1 MKKQYVSL
9 LAVILAASGFL
20 FSCGDKMKKDTGSL
34 EFDRIQVNKT
44 VHLFGDTSKPACN
57 LLINFVYPSK
67 SSDELLKDTLDK
79 YFIAACFGDKYMGEK
94 PQEVVKQYTETYISE
109 YRRDLEPM
117 YLEDEKDKENESSVG
132 AWYSYYKGIESHV
145 QLYEKNLLVYRINY
159 NEYTG
164 GAHGIYMTTY
174 LNFDLGLM
182 RPLRLDDIFV
192 GDYQEPL
199 TDLIWNQLMAD
210 NGAKTRAE
218 LEDMGYGSTGEIAAT
233 ENFYLNKDGVTFYY
247 NVYDITPYAMGPVV
261 VSLPFQMLEHM
272 LGSNPVIGE
281 LKN

>member
-34 EFDRIQVNKT
+34 EFDSIQVNKT

-199 TDLIWNQLMAD
+199 TDLIWNQIMAD

>member
-34 EFDRIQVNKT
+34 EFDSIQVNKT
-44 VHLFGDTSKPACN
+44 AHLFGDTAKPACN
-57 LLINFVYPSK
+57 LLINFAYPSK

-94 PQEVVKQYTETYISE
+94 PQEVVKQYTEAYINE

>member
-1 MKKQYVSL
+1 
-9 LAVILAASGFL
+9 
-20 FSCGDKMKKDTGSL
+20 
-34 EFDRIQVNKT
+34 
-44 VHLFGDTSKPACN
+44 
-57 LLINFVYPSK
+57 
-67 SSDELLKDTLDK
+67 
-79 YFIAACFGDKYMGEK
+79 
-94 PQEVVKQYTETYISE
+94 
-109 YRRDLEPM
+109 M

>member
-1 MKKQYVSL
+1 MRKQYVSL

-20 FSCGDKMKKDTGSL
+20 FSCGDKMKKDTGAL
-34 EFDRIQVNKT
+34 EFDSIQVNET
-44 VHLFGDTSKPACN
+44 AHLFGDTAKPACN
-57 LLINFVYPSK
+57 LLINFAYPVK

-79 YFIAACFGDKYMGEK
+79 YFISACFGDKYMGEK
-94 PQEVVKQYTETYISE
+94 PKEVVKQYTETYVSE

-117 YLEDEKDKENESSVG
+117 YLEDEKDKENEASVG

-182 RPLRLDDIFV
+182 RPLRLDDIFA
-192 GDYQEPL
+192 GEFQESL

-210 NGAKTRAE
+210 NKAKTRAE
-218 LEDMGYGSTGEIAAT
+218 LEDMGYGSTGEIAPT
-233 ENFYLNKDGVTFYY
+233 ENFYLNKDGITFYY
-247 NVYDITPYAMGPVV
+247 NVYDITPYAMGPVE

>member
-34 EFDRIQVNKT
+34 EFDSIQVNKT
-44 VHLFGDTSKPACN
+44 AHLFGDTAKPACN
-57 LLINFVYPSK
+57 LLINFAYPSK

-94 PQEVVKQYTETYISE
+94 PQEVVKQYTEAYISE

-145 QLYEKNLLVYRINY
+145 QLYERNLLVYRINY

>member
-34 EFDRIQVNKT
+34 EFDSIQVNKT
-44 VHLFGDTSKPACN
+44 VHLFGDTAKPACN
-57 LLINFVYPSK
+57 LLINFAYPSK

>member
-34 EFDRIQVNKT
+34 EFDSIQVNKT
-44 VHLFGDTSKPACN
+44 AHLFGDTAKPACN
-57 LLINFVYPSK
+57 LLINFAYPSK

-233 ENFYLNKDGVTFYY
+233 ENFYFNKDGITFYY
-247 NVYDITPYAMGPVV
+247 NVYDITPYAMGPVI

-272 LGSNPVIGE
+272 LGSNPIIGE

>member
-34 EFDRIQVNKT
+34 EFDSIQVNKT

-132 AWYSYYKGIESHV
+132 AWYSYYKGIESLV

>member
-34 EFDRIQVNKT
+34 EFDSIQVNKT
-44 VHLFGDTSKPACN
+44 AHLFGDTAKPACN
-57 LLINFVYPSK
+57 LLINFAYPSK

>member
-9 LAVILAASGFL
+9 LAFLVAVSGVL
-20 FSCGDKMKKDTGSL
+20 FSCGDKMSKNVGSL
-34 EFDRIQVNKT
+34 EFDSIQVNKT
-44 VHLFGDTSKPACN
+44 AHLFGDTAKPACN
-57 LLINFVYPSK
+57 LVINFTYPVK
-67 SSDELLKDTLDK
+67 SSDELLKDTLNK
-79 YFIAACFGDKYMGEK
+79 YFISACFGDKYIGEK
-94 PQEVVKQYTETYISE
+94 PQEVVKQYTEAYIQE

-117 YLEDEKDKENESSVG
+117 YLEDEKDKENEASVG

-145 QLYEKNLLVYRINY
+145 QLYEKNLLVYRIDY

-174 LNFDLGLM
+174 LNMDLGLM

-192 GDYQEPL
+192 GEYQEAL

-210 NGAKTRAE
+210 NDAKTRAE
-218 LEDMGYGSTGEIAAT
+218 LEDMGYGSTGEIAPT
-233 ENFYLNKDGVTFYY
+233 ENFYLNKEGITFYY

-261 VSLPFQMLEHM
+261 VSIPFQMMEHM
-272 LGSNPVIGE
+272 LGSNLVVGE

>member
-34 EFDRIQVNKT
+34 EFDSIQVNKT
-44 VHLFGDTSKPACN
+44 VHLFGDTAKPACN
-57 LLINFVYPSK
+57 LLINFAYPSK

-94 PQEVVKQYTETYISE
+94 PQEVVKQYTEAYISE

>member
-34 EFDRIQVNKT
+34 EFDSIQVNKT

-261 VSLPFQMLEHM
+261 VSLPFHMLEHM

>member
-34 EFDRIQVNKT
+34 EFDSIQVNKT
-44 VHLFGDTSKPACN
+44 AHLFGDTAKPACN
-57 LLINFVYPSK
+57 LLINFAYPSK

-94 PQEVVKQYTETYISE
+94 PQEVVKQYTEAYISE

-117 YLEDEKDKENESSVG
+117 FLEDEKDKENESSVG

>member
-34 EFDRIQVNKT
+34 EFDSIQVNKT
-44 VHLFGDTSKPACN
+44 AHLFGDTAKPACN
-57 LLINFVYPSK
+57 LLINFAYPSK

-94 PQEVVKQYTETYISE
+94 PQEVVKQYTEAYISE

-182 RPLRLDDIFV
+182 RPFRLDDIFV

>member
-34 EFDRIQVNKT
+34 EFDSIQVNKT

-79 YFIAACFGDKYMGEK
+79 YFIAACFGDKYMGEN

-182 RPLRLDDIFV
+182 RPLRRDDIFV

>member
-34 EFDRIQVNKT
+34 EFDSIQVNKT

-218 LEDMGYGSTGEIAAT
+218 LEDMGYGSTGEIVAT

-272 LGSNPVIGE
+272 LGSNPIIGE

>member
-34 EFDRIQVNKT
+34 EFDSIQVNKT

-210 NGAKTRAE
+210 NGAKTCAE

>member
-9 LAVILAASGFL
+9 LAVILAASSFL

-34 EFDRIQVNKT
+34 EFDSIQVNKT
-44 VHLFGDTSKPACN
+44 VHLFGDTAKPACN
-57 LLINFVYPSK
+57 LLINFAYPSK

>member
-34 EFDRIQVNKT
+34 EFDSIQVNKT
-44 VHLFGDTSKPACN
+44 AHLFGDTAKPACN
-57 LLINFVYPSK
+57 LLINFAYPSK

-94 PQEVVKQYTETYISE
+94 PQEVVKQYTEAYISE

-272 LGSNPVIGE
+272 LGSTPVIGE
-281 LKN
+281 PTN

>member
-9 LAVILAASGFL
+9 LVILLAASGFL

-34 EFDRIQVNKT
+34 EFDSIQVNKT

>member
-9 LAVILAASGFL
+9 LAIIVATCGFL
-20 FSCGDKMKKDTGSL
+20 FSCGDKMKKNAGLL
-34 EFDRIQVNKT
+34 EFDSIQVNTT
-44 VHLFGDTSKPACN
+44 VHLFGDTAKPACN
-57 LLINFVYPSK
+57 LMINFTYPVK
-67 SSDELLKDTLDK
+67 ATDELLKDTLNK
-79 YFIAACFGDKYMGEK
+79 YFISACFNDKYIGQTPE
-94 PQEVVKQYTETYISE
+94 EVVKQYTDAYVQE

-117 YLEDEKDKENESSVG
+117 YLEDEKDKEEQSAIG

-145 QLYEKNLLVYRINY
+145 QLYDKNLLVYRIDY

-164 GAHGIYMTTY
+164 GAHGIYMASF
-174 LNFDLGLM
+174 LNMDLGLM
-182 RPLRLDDIFV
+182 RPLRLDDVFV
-192 GDYQEPL
+192 GEYQEVL

-210 NGAKTRAE
+210 NNAKTRNE
-218 LEDMGYGSTGEIAAT
+218 LEDMGYGSTGEIAPT
-233 ENFYLNKDGVTFYY
+233 ENFYLDKEGITFYY

-261 VSLPFQMLEHM
+261 VSIPFQMMQHM

>member
-34 EFDRIQVNKT
+34 EFDSIQVNKT

-94 PQEVVKQYTETYISE
+94 PQEVVKQYTETYISA

>member
-34 EFDRIQVNKT
+34 EFDSIQVNKT
-44 VHLFGDTSKPACN
+44 AHLFGDTAKPACN
-57 LLINFVYPSK
+57 LLINFAYPSK

-94 PQEVVKQYTETYISE
+94 PQEVVKQYTEAYISE

-210 NGAKTRAE
+210 NGAKTRTE

>member
-1 MKKQYVSL
+1 MKEQYVSL

-34 EFDRIQVNKT
+34 EFDSIQVNKT

-57 LLINFVYPSK
+57 LLINFAYPSK

>member
-34 EFDRIQVNKT
+34 EFDSIQVNKT
-44 VHLFGDTSKPACN
+44 VHLFGDTAKPACN
-57 LLINFVYPSK
+57 LLINFAYPSK

-210 NGAKTRAE
+210 NGAKTRTE

>member
-20 FSCGDKMKKDTGSL
+20 FSCDDKMKKDTGSL
-34 EFDRIQVNKT
+34 EFDSIQVNKT
-44 VHLFGDTSKPACN
+44 AHLFGDTAKPACN
-57 LLINFVYPSK
+57 LLINFAYPSK

-94 PQEVVKQYTETYISE
+94 PQEVVKQYTEAYISE

>member
-34 EFDRIQVNKT
+34 EFDSIQVNKT
-44 VHLFGDTSKPACN
+44 VHLFGDPPKPACN
-57 LLINFVYPSK
+57 LLINFAYPSK

>member
-34 EFDRIQVNKT
+34 EFDSIQVNKT

-132 AWYSYYKGIESHV
+132 ARYSYYKGIESHV